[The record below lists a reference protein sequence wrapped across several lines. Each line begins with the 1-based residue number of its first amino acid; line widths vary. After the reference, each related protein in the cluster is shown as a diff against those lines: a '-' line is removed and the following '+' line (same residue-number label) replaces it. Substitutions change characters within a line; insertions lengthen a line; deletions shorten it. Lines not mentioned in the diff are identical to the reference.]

1 MNKIPMQ
8 LPYGA
13 VYFRKS
19 NPPEEDW
26 ERDYKQAAE
35 DGYNI
40 FRHWF
45 MWGSIEVAPG

>member
-1 MNKIPMQ
+1 MSKKELPQ

-19 NPPEEDW
+19 NPLKADW
-26 ERDYKQAAE
+26 ERDYRTAGE
-35 DGYNI
+35 DGMNI

-45 MWGSIEVAPG
+45 MWGGD